1 MHRATGTRPQL
12 AMPLTATFLDERIF
26 APPRLLRADIAHSPL
41 PPPLRP
47 GAQLSMLDISE
58 YFSDTGGGV
67 RTYLVQKARFV
78 ERRPDLRQVMLVP
91 GQHDSITQGTGV
103 RCYRLQGPAI
113 PFNRNYRFML
123 ATRSTARIVA
133 HERPDV
139 IEIGSAYYAPWMVD
153 RARRRFDAPAVWFY
167 HAHLPRI
174 VAPGGDKHGPLVRAL
189 ARGVGEYVRRVSTR
203 VATTIV
209 ASEFTERDLLALGVE
224 RVARVPLGVDLD
236 RFHPRRRAWA
246 TETRRAH
253 GLPVEGPLVV
263 FVGRVAREKRIDVA
277 LSAWPMVHRRTGATL
292 ALIGDGPL
300 ASRYRARGIPG
311 VAFVPYQRSGDI
323 VADLHAA
330 ADLYLAPGPA
340 ETFGLAGLEALA
352 SGTPVLSVDRG
363 GVMELVQRS
372 GAGRI
377 YPEGDAGALATEAVS
392 LLTGGDLGSLGER
405 GRAYAVAH
413 HGWDRIFERLL
424 EVYRAVRR

>member
-1 MHRATGTRPQL
+1 MS
-12 AMPLTATFLDERIF
+12 LTAAYLDERIF
-26 APPRLLRADIAHSPL
+26 APRGLVRADIAHSPL

-47 GAQLSMLDISE
+47 DAQFAILDISE
-58 YFSDTGGGV
+58 YFSESGGGV
-67 RTYLVQKARFV
+67 RTYLVQKARFI
-78 ERRPDLRQVMLVP
+78 ESRPDLRQVMLVP

-103 RCYRLQGPAI
+103 RCYRLQGPSI

-139 IEIGSAYYAPWMVD
+139 IEIGSAYCAPWIVD

-174 VAPGGDKHGPLVRAL
+174 VAPGGAAHGALVRGL
-189 ARGVGEYVRRVSTR
+189 ARGIGEYVRRVSSM

-209 ASEFTERDLLALGVE
+209 ASEFARKDLADLGVE
-224 RVARVPLGVDLD
+224 RLARVPLGVDLE

-246 TETRRAH
+246 AETRRLH
-253 GLPVEGPLVV
+253 RLPVDRPLVL
-263 FVGRVAREKRIDVA
+263 FVGRLAREKRLDVV
-277 LSAWPMVHRRTGATL
+277 LRAWPEVHRRTGATL
-292 ALIGDGPL
+292 ALVGAGPQIARL
-300 ASRYRARGIPG
+300 RSRRVAGI
-311 VAFVPYQRSGDI
+311 AFVPFQPSRDV

-363 GVMELVQRS
+363 GVMETVLQS
-372 GAGRI
+372 GAGRT
-377 YPEGDAGALATEAVS
+377 YAEGDATGLAEQAVA
-392 LLTGGDLGSLGER
+392 LLTGADLDALGR
-405 GRAYAVAH
+405 CGRAYAETFHA
-413 HGWDRIFERLL
+413 WDRVFEQLL
-424 EVYRAVRR
+424 EVYRSVCR

>member
-1 MHRATGTRPQL
+1 
-12 AMPLTATFLDERIF
+12 MPLTATATYLDEHIF
-26 APPRLLRADIAHSPL
+26 APARLVRADIAHNPL
-41 PPPLRP
+41 PAPLRP
-47 GAQLSMLDISE
+47 DADLTMLDISE

-67 RTYLVQKARFV
+67 RTYLVQKARFF

-91 GQHDSITQGTGV
+91 GSHDSITQGTGV

-139 IEIGSAYYAPWMVD
+139 IEIGSAYYAPWMVAK
-153 RARRRFDAPAVWFY
+153 ARRRFNAPAVWFY

-174 VAPGGDKHGPLVRAL
+174 VAPGGAAHGPLIRAL
-189 ARGVGEYVRRVSTR
+189 SHGVGEYVRRISNMVD
-203 VATTIV
+203 TTIV
-209 ASEFTERDLLALGVE
+209 ASEFTERDLHALGVE
-224 RVARVPLGVDLD
+224 RVARVALGVDLE
-236 RFHPRRRAWA
+236 RFHSRRRAWA
-246 TETRRAH
+246 AETRRAH
-253 GLPVEGPLVV
+253 GLPVEGPIVM
-263 FVGRVAREKRIDVA
+263 FVGRIAREKRLDVA
-277 LSAWPMVHRRTGATL
+277 LAAWPEIHRRTGATL
-292 ALIGDGPL
+292 VLVGDGPL
-300 ASRYRARGIPG
+300 TGRFRARDLPG
-311 VAFVPYQRSGDI
+311 VAFVRYQRSGDV

-330 ADLYLAPGPA
+330 ADLYLAAGPA

-372 GAGRI
+372 GAGRV
-377 YPEGDAGALATEAVS
+377 YPEGDSEALASEAVS
-392 LLTGGDLGSLGER
+392 LLTGGDLALLGER

-413 HGWDRIFERLL
+413 HSWDSVFERLL
-424 EVYRAVRR
+424 QVYRNVRR